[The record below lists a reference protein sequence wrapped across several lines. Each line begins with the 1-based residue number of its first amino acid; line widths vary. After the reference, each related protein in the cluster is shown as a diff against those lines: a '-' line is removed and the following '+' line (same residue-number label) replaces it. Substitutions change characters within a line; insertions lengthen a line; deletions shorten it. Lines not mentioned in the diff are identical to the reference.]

1 MPTTLADTR
10 EVMMANGRTLPK
22 LIDKTLFEPDS
33 KATSSSK
40 NFALATL
47 LNTTWSQLE
56 IVRVERIEIGSAKG
70 WKVTY
75 RD

>member
-1 MPTTLADTR
+1 
-10 EVMMANGRTLPK
+10 MANDRTLPN
-22 LIDKTLFEPDS
+22 LSENTLFEPDS
-33 KATSSSK
+33 KKTSSSK

-47 LNTTWSQLE
+47 LQVTWSNLE

-70 WKVTY
+70 WRATY

>member
-1 MPTTLADTR
+1 MPTKLADNR
-10 EVMMANGRTLPK
+10 EVMMANGRTLPT
-22 LIDKTLFEPDS
+22 LSEKTLFEPDS
-33 KATSSSK
+33 KGTSSSK
-40 NFALATL
+40 NFSLATL
-47 LNTTWSQLE
+47 LQVTWSNLE